1 MEAASR
7 CKHGKREMKWRVDR
21 TASVGLNDRMPEPTD
36 SSQQDA
42 QKKPLRDLVDRT
54 ADTVKKRPVNSIVWS
69 FFIGIFLTI
78 FPVGRIVGALV
89 SLVLALLRPAL
100 MLLGVVRL
108 FEEVERRRK

>member
-1 MEAASR
+1 MVAASR

-42 QKKPLRDLVDRT
+42 QMKPLRDLVDRT